1 MLTLV
6 FSAVSL
12 IFAIF
17 LLLTKWTFF
26 KLEAI
31 RPRSIY
37 LAFILKFI
45 SGCVLVWI
53 YTYVHT
59 DRSTADIYK
68 FMDDA
73 AVLHEIRVEHP
84 QVFWQLLTGVYQD
97 ESQFE
102 TYLYKTGNWNT
113 QDINWLN
120 YAQIKDY
127 NPFNSNR
134 FITRVNAL
142 LWFVTQGNIYLHVL
156 VFSFFGFCGLI
167 AYYKLIAQR
176 LNHQQSKQLLFL
188 VLFLLPGLLLWCSAP
203 LKDTLVILF
212 TGVFFRTWF
221 QSKSSA
227 WMRVPS
233 LLVLFALIL
242 LLKYY
247 IAAAILLFSGMYL
260 ILQISKL
267 KQMNFGLLLILIIGL
282 GIGINQI
289 AYQFGF
295 MPDVFSFLAEK
306 RIESLKNAAFADA
319 RSYLFQL
326 PAAGFLG
333 MLTAMLSAPVNALF
347 LPLYPANSF
356 SPLMLIQILEN
367 WVILIVIIWL
377 IIHRNKSTVSTAI
390 FRSWLIYV
398 FALALIIGFT
408 SPLAGNLLRYKTA
421 FMPVLIGLIF
431 IGTHEQKL
439 IDLKIYRFL
448 AKL

>member
-1 MLTLV
+1 
-6 FSAVSL
+6 
-12 IFAIF
+12 
-17 LLLTKWTFF
+17 
-26 KLEAI
+26 
-31 RPRSIY
+31 
-37 LAFILKFI
+37 
-45 SGCVLVWI
+45 
-53 YTYVHT
+53 
-59 DRSTADIYK
+59 
-68 FMDDA
+68 
-73 AVLHEIRVEHP
+73 
-84 QVFWQLLTGVYQD
+84 
-97 ESQFE
+97 
-102 TYLYKTGNWNT
+102 
-113 QDINWLN
+113 
-120 YAQIKDY
+120 
-127 NPFNSNR
+127 
-134 FITRVNAL
+134 
-142 LWFVTQGNIYLHVL
+142 
-156 VFSFFGFCGLI
+156 
-167 AYYKLIAQR
+167 
-176 LNHQQSKQLLFL
+176 
-188 VLFLLPGLLLWCSAP
+188 
-203 LKDTLVILF
+203 
-212 TGVFFRTWF
+212 
-221 QSKSSA
+221 
-227 WMRVPS
+227 MRVPS